1 MVRLWGANDQ
11 VYWREAANHCSLVQI
26 PYCPWPSAEL
36 LHPMLFLTAE
46 QDKLTAHVK
55 GYSKHVGAAKAFKR
69 AECTRKNSLG
79 LIQTWHILLRVSI
92 IYDWVEGNQATLAV
106 GQFKQ
111 ATYIC
116 STGAKYH
123 LSLPDSTPKIAAIAH
138 ASKAE
143 LQETALPFK
152 EQHFRR
158 PIHLGF
164 QFPWPPSREWCWE
177 PPPFQTW

>member
-11 VYWREAANHCSLVQI
+11 VYWREAANHRSLVQI

-36 LHPMLFLTAE
+36 LHPMSFLTAE

-55 GYSKHVGAAKAFKR
+55 GYSKHVGAAKAFKKSR
-69 AECTRKNSLG
+69 VHKKKF
-79 LIQTWHILLRVSI
+79 LRTNPNLAHLTEGVHLN
-92 IYDWVEGNQATLAV
+92 DWVEGNQATLAV

>member
-1 MVRLWGANDQ
+1 MLRLWGANN
-11 VYWREAANHCSLVQI
+11 VYWREAANHRSLVQI

-36 LHPMLFLTAE
+36 LHPMSFLTAE

-55 GYSKHVGAAKAFKR
+55 GYSKHVGAAKPFKKSR
-69 AECTRKNSLG
+69 VHKKK
-79 LIQTWHILLRVSI
+79 LLRTNPNLAHLTEGVHYIRLSRRESSDTGCRSI
-92 IYDWVEGNQATLAV
+92 QAGHLYLCI
-106 GQFKQ
+106 FW
-111 ATYIC
+111 
-116 STGAKYH
+116 AKYH